1 MIQQQTGTLYT
12 QLLSHFHPETFAAAP
27 RVMQLQARGLES
39 FKKEG
44 FPTRRTEEWKYTPV
58 GGFLREAYS
67 LNGIDKQPALQQ
79 EWVAQGHI
87 PGLGDDA
94 IEIVLLNGV
103 LQPISHALP
112 DTVTIQSLSAALKD
126 EKKQGYIGQN
136 TVLEKAPFA
145 ALNTALFTDGLFIEI
160 APKAILEKPLH
171 ITHIYTAEHSRMLQ
185 PRHLVVVHPS
195 AQLTLIESTV
205 RTEAG
210 ARVFINSVSEVVVE
224 ENAIC
229 DHYMIQSTN
238 ESVALVNQVDVSQ
251 KQHSV
256 YTSYTFAMPGAAL
269 LRNNLNVDLNASE
282 TETHL
287 YGLMA
292 GRDKQLLDVHST
304 INHLH
309 PHCESNEIFKT
320 ILRDE
325 SNGVFSG
332 KVFVHQRAQ
341 KTNAFQQNNSLLLSE
356 KATVNAKPMLEI
368 FADDVRC
375 SHGATVGQLSREAL
389 FYLQSRGIGQ
399 EAARDLLVNAFAFEV
414 TEKIKIPALEAYVNE
429 LIVGKGVDAVMA

>member
-1 MIQQQTGTLYT
+1 MIQTQTTPLYD
-12 QLLSHFHPETFAAAP
+12 QLLSHFHPEKFSAAP
-27 RVMQLQARGLES
+27 RVMQLQAHGLES
-39 FKKEG
+39 FKKTG

-58 GGFLREAYS
+58 GGFLRETYS
-67 LNGIDKQPALQQ
+67 LNGIDKQPALQP
-79 EWVAQGHI
+79 EWVAQAHI
-87 PGLGDDA
+87 PGLDA

-103 LQPISHALP
+103 LQPIQSELPATVKVQTLSYALN
-112 DTVTIQSLSAALKD
+112 D
-126 EKKQGYIGQN
+126 EKVQGFIGQN
-136 TVLEKAPFA
+136 TALENAPFA
-145 ALNTALFTDGLFIEI
+145 ALNTALFADGLFIEI

-171 ITHIYTAEHSRMLQ
+171 IIHLYTAEHNRMLQ
-185 PRHLVVVHPS
+185 PRQLVVVHPS
-195 AQLTLIESTV
+195 AQITLIESVV
-205 RTEAG
+205 RTAGG
-210 ARVFINSVSEVVVE
+210 ARVFINNVCEVVVE
-224 ENAIC
+224 ENASC

-238 ESVALVNQVDVSQ
+238 ESAAIVNQVDVGQ
-251 KQHSV
+251 KRHSV

-269 LRNNLNVDLNASE
+269 IRNNLNVDLNAAE

-287 YGLMA
+287 YGLMV
-292 GRDKQLLDVHST
+292 GRDKQLLDVHSF
-304 INHLH
+304 INHKE
-309 PHCESNEIFKT
+309 PNCQSNEIFKT

-332 KVFVHQRAQ
+332 KVYVHQEAQ

-389 FYLQSRGIGQ
+389 FYLQSRGIG
-399 EAARDLLVNAFAFEV
+399 EAAARDLLVNAFAFEV

-429 LIVGKGVDAVMA
+429 LIVGKGVDADVMA